1 MHKNLQSLKNIE
13 IKIKEIIG
21 ITQQKTLPQIIAVTK
36 TFTLKDFESLL
47 DNDHKHFGENKLQEA
62 EKKWEEIKKNYK
74 DLKLHMLGKLQSN
87 KAKKAISLFDY
98 IHSLD
103 NERLAKKLND
113 HQNELNK
120 KIKYF
125 IQVNIADEPQK
136 SGVTLNSLNSFYNF
150 CTNELSLDVIGL
162 MCLPPAND
170 DPNSYFKLLKDNA
183 DKLNLH
189 HLSIGMSGD
198 YKEAINNGATYLRL
212 GSAIFGART

>member
-1 MHKNLQSLKNIE
+1 LQSLKNIE

>member
-1 MHKNLQSLKNIE
+1 
-13 IKIKEIIG
+13 
-21 ITQQKTLPQIIAVTK
+21 
-36 TFTLKDFESLL
+36 
-47 DNDHKHFGENKLQEA
+47 
-62 EKKWEEIKKNYK
+62 
-74 DLKLHMLGKLQSN
+74 MLGKLQSN
-87 KAKKAISLFDY
+87 KAKKAISLFEY

-125 IQVNIADEPQK
+125 IQVNIANEPQK

-150 CTNELSLDVIGL
+150 CANELSLDVIGL

-170 DPNSYFKLLKDNA
+170 DPNSYFKLLKDKA
-183 DKLNLH
+183 DELNLH

-212 GSAIFGART
+212 GSAIFGERT

>member
-1 MHKNLQSLKNIE
+1 MQSLKNIE